1 MELYIESSQAEF
13 NVTFTTRMVSSAR
26 PFVTAPVPPEPTA
39 NPVPPA
45 SHFNP
50 TSSRSGRVGPEWAGS
65 RQHMT
70 CPVRSLLL
78 LCGALPAA
86 AWHAGSVHRPIA
98 LSRRAMQ
105 AAPTMVA
112 VEPLAQAAQLA
123 APHTVAELPM
133 PSLLLGEGI
142 FDVLAGIAGSPIIL
156 LVPIGAGTLVAL
168 GIIWVLVKSAE
179 PGKPSS

>member
-1 MELYIESSQAEF
+1 MELINRTLHAPPAHKSNEF
-13 NVTFTTRMVSSAR
+13 EIW
-26 PFVTAPVPPEPTA
+26 PVPLQ
-39 NPVPPA
+39 
-45 SHFNP
+45 
-50 TSSRSGRVGPEWAGS
+50 WAGS

>member
-1 MELYIESSQAEF
+1 
-13 NVTFTTRMVSSAR
+13 
-26 PFVTAPVPPEPTA
+26 
-39 NPVPPA
+39 
-45 SHFNP
+45 
-50 TSSRSGRVGPEWAGS
+50 
-65 RQHMT
+65 
-70 CPVRSLLL
+70 
-78 LCGALPAA
+78 
-86 AWHAGSVHRPIA
+86 
-98 LSRRAMQ
+98 MQ

-123 APHTVAELPM
+123 APHNVAELPM

-156 LVPIGAGTLVAL
+156 LIPIGAGTLVAL